1 MKIPLKYRNKPAILV
16 ATGPSLTEEV
26 VETIRPYKNDFIIF
40 GCNDSYRLVDY
51 LDLHYACDKAWWDL
65 HAKPF
70 REKYPD
76 LEAYT
81 QAEEYRDSEFNL
93 NIVEGKH
100 ARSLSTDSSII
111 HWGSNSGYQLL
122 NIAFLMGCSRF
133 LLVGYNMQKIG
144 GVRHF
149 FGEHP
154 DGLSK
159 NSPYHKFLS
168 AFDSIEEP
176 IRNIVVNCTPDSALT
191 TFRKGNLKEEL
202 ENESSYLQ

>member
-1 MKIPLKYRNKPAILV
+1 
-16 ATGPSLTEEV
+16 
-26 VETIRPYKNDFIIF
+26 
-40 GCNDSYRLVDY
+40 
-51 LDLHYACDKAWWDL
+51 
-65 HAKPF
+65 
-70 REKYPD
+70 
-76 LEAYT
+76 
-81 QAEEYRDSEFNL
+81 
-93 NIVEGKH
+93 
-100 ARSLSTDSSII
+100 
-111 HWGSNSGYQLL
+111 LL

-159 NSPYHKFLS
+159 NSIYHKFLY

-202 ENESSYLQ
+202 NK

>member
-1 MKIPLKYRNKPAILV
+1 MKIPLKYRNKPAILI

-26 VETIRPYKNDFIIF
+26 IETIRPYKD
-40 GCNDSYRLVDY
+40 VDY
-51 LDLHYACDKAWWDL
+51 LNFHYACDKAWWDA

-81 QAEEYRDSEFNL
+81 QAEEYKDSEFNL
-93 NIVEGKH
+93 KVVQGKH

-111 HWGSNSGYQLL
+111 HWGNNSGYQLL

-133 LLVGYNMQKIG
+133 LLVGYNMQKID

-154 DGLSK
+154 DGFSK
-159 NSPYHKFLS
+159 NSPYHKFLT

-176 IRNIVVNCTPDSALT
+176 IRNIVVNCTTHSVLT

-202 ENESSYLQ
+202 ENASIRRV